1 MRFDRFEKFVDLM
14 KIEMIEIEHFEFVS
28 FENES
33 MQWSSIRF

>member
-14 KIEMIEIEHFEFVS
+14 KTEKIEIEHFEIES

-33 MQWSSIRF
+33 IQ